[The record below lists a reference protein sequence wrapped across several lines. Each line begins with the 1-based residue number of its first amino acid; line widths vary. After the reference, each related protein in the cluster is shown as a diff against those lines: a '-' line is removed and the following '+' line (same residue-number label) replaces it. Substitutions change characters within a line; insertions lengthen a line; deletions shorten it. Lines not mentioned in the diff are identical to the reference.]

1 MATRTSAAAQNMK
14 TELDVCLGKVGTPVG
29 KLVFVRNGPRVFT
42 QFAYFQDWL
51 DNKDTFNLSPDL
63 TATPGYQSRKAATK
77 EDSLF
82 FLALGDTEPD
92 AWGRRV
98 IARAHAK
105 RREDAPTLGALTELD
120 YLCAVDDFSRMGA
133 LRLRNSHGAYLQSV
147 PADQRATPPM
157 LELEKMLSASRAVE
171 LGRETAKDLAYLQGK
186 GTSLGG
192 MRPKCSIL
200 DEDGLLALGKFPS
213 IKDERNVTRAEVLAL
228 KLASLAGINAAHAHV
243 LVVQGTPVAVIRRF
257 DRAPEDA
264 RIPYLS
270 GATMLQASRQADHAY
285 TELLAVM
292 KGACA
297 NYLDDARELWRRL
310 VFYHLITNV
319 DDHLHNIGFLYMG
332 GDQWQLSPAF
342 DVNPMPDKDRESK
355 TWLSEDTGPITS
367 MAQLMGQAPQ
377 FALTAEQALAIVR
390 QVVEAVGQWRAVGQ
404 SAEVGMTTFELD
416 EYKPA
421 FEHCGLADAEKL
433 VGLYAPSQRLR

>member
-1 MATRTSAAAQNMK
+1 MATRAGTAAQNMK
-14 TELDVCLGKVGTPVG
+14 TELDLCLGKAGLSVG

-51 DNKDTFNLSPDL
+51 DNKESFNVSPDL
-63 TATPGYQSRKAATK
+63 KATPGYQTRKAATT
-77 EDSLF
+77 EDSPF

-105 RREDAPTLGALTELD
+105 RHEGNPTLGALTELD

-133 LRLRNSHGAYLQSV
+133 LRLRDAHGNLLESV
-147 PADQRATPPM
+147 PAGRRATPPM
-157 LELEKMLSASRAVE
+157 LELEKMLSATRAVE
-171 LGRETAKDLAYLQGK
+171 LGKETAQDLAYLRGK
-186 GTSLGG
+186 ATSLGG

-200 DEDGLLALGKFPS
+200 DEDGFLALGKFPS
-213 IKDERNVTRAEVLAL
+213 ILDERNVTRAEVLAL
-228 KLASLAGINAAHAHV
+228 KLASLAGIHAAHARV
-243 LVVQGTPVAVIRRF
+243 AEVQGTPVAVIRRF
-257 DRAPEDA
+257 DRAPGDA

-270 GATMLQASRQADHAY
+270 GATLLQSSRQADHAY

-297 NYLDDARELWRRL
+297 NYVDDARELWRRL
-310 VFYHLITNV
+310 VFHHLITNV
-319 DDHLHNIGFLYMG
+319 DDHLQNIGFLYMG
-332 GDQWQLSPAF
+332 ANQWQLAPAF

-367 MAQLMGQAPQ
+367 MAQLMGQASH
-377 FALTAEQALAIVR
+377 FALTSDQALAIVR
-390 QVVEAVGQWRAVGQ
+390 KVVEAVAQWRAVGQ
-404 SAEVGMTTFELD
+404 SAAVGMTKLELD
-416 EYKPA
+416 GFKLA
-421 FEHCGLADAEKL
+421 FEHSSLADAKKL
-433 VGLYAPSQRLR
+433 VGL

>member
-1 MATRTSAAAQNMK
+1 MATRAGAAAQNMK
-14 TELDVCLGKVGTPVG
+14 TELDVCLGKVGTAVG

-51 DNKDTFNLSPDL
+51 DNKNTFNVSPDL
-63 TATPGYQSRKAATK
+63 TAKPGYQTRKAATK

-105 RREDAPTLGALTELD
+105 RREDDPALGALTELD

-133 LRLRNSHGAYLQSV
+133 LRLRNTHGAYLESV
-147 PADQRATPPM
+147 PAGRRATPPM
-157 LELEKMLSASRAVE
+157 LELEKMLSASQAVE
-171 LGRETAKDLAYLQGK
+171 LGKETAMDLAYLRGK

-213 IKDERNVTRAEVLAL
+213 INDERNVTRAEVLAL

-243 LVVQGTPVAVIRRF
+243 TVVQGTPVAVIRRF

-264 RIPYLS
+264 RIPYMS
-270 GATMLQASRQADHAY
+270 GATLLQANRQADHAY
-285 TELLAVM
+285 TEVLAVM
-292 KGACA
+292 KGVCA
-297 NYLDDARELWRRL
+297 NYVHDARELWRRL
-310 VFYHLITNV
+310 VFHHLITNV
-319 DDHLHNIGFLYMG
+319 DDHLQNIGFLYMG
-332 GDQWQLSPAF
+332 GNQWQLSPAF

-367 MAQLMGQAPQ
+367 MAQLMGQASQ
-377 FALTAEQALAIVR
+377 FALTAEQALAVMR

-404 SAEVGMTTFELD
+404 SADVGMTMLELD
-416 EYKPA
+416 EFKLA
-421 FEHCGLADAEKL
+421 FEHSGLADAKKL
-433 VGLYAPSQRLR
+433 VGM

>member
-1 MATRTSAAAQNMK
+1 MATRAGARPQSKKM
-14 TELDVCLGKVGTPVG
+14 ELDVCLGKVGMPVG
-29 KLVFVRNGPRVFT
+29 KLVFVHNGPRVFT

-51 DNKDTFNLSPDL
+51 DNKDTFNISPDL
-63 TATPGYQSRKAATK
+63 MATPGYQTRRAATR

-105 RREDAPTLGALTELD
+105 RREDDPTLGALTELD

-133 LRLRNSHGAYLQSV
+133 LRLRNTHGTYLDSI
-147 PADQRATPPM
+147 PAGLRATPPL

-171 LGRETAKDLAYLQGK
+171 LGKETAKDLAYLRGK

-200 DEDGLLALGKFPS
+200 DKDGLLALGKFPS
-213 IKDERNVTRAEVLAL
+213 IEDERNVTRGEVLAL

-243 LVVQGTPVAVIRRF
+243 AAVEGTPVAVIRRF

-264 RIPYLS
+264 RIPYMS
-270 GATMLQASRQADHAY
+270 GATLLQASRQAEHAY
-285 TELLAVM
+285 TEVLAVM
-292 KGACA
+292 KGVCA
-297 NYLDDARELWRRL
+297 NYVDDARELWRRL
-310 VFYHLITNV
+310 VFHYLITNV

-332 GDQWQLSPAF
+332 DNQWQLSPAF

-367 MAQLMGQAPQ
+367 MAQLMGQASQ
-377 FALTAEQALAIVR
+377 FALTAEQSLAIVR
-390 QVVEAVGQWRAVGQ
+390 QVVAAVGQWRAVGQ
-404 SAEVGMTTFELD
+404 SADVGMTTFELD
-416 EYKPA
+416 EFKPA
-421 FEHCGLADAEKL
+421 FEHSGLADAKKVVDL
-433 VGLYAPSQRLR
+433 

>member
-1 MATRTSAAAQNMK
+1 MATRAGAAAQNMK
-14 TELDVCLGKVGTPVG
+14 TELDVCLGKVGTSVG

-42 QFAYFQDWL
+42 QFAYFQEWL
-51 DNKDTFNLSPDL
+51 DNKDTFNVSPDL
-63 TATPGYQSRKAATK
+63 TATPGYQTRKAATQ
-77 EDSLF
+77 EDSVF

-105 RREDAPTLGALTELD
+105 RREDTPTLGTLTELD

-133 LRLRNSHGAYLQSV
+133 LRLRNTHGAYLESI
-147 PADQRATPPM
+147 PAGRRATPPM

-171 LGRETAKDLAYLQGK
+171 LGQETANDLAYLQGK

-200 DEDGLLALGKFPS
+200 DEHGLLALGKFPS

-228 KLASLAGINAAHAHV
+228 KLASLAGIHAAHAHV
-243 LVVQGTPVAVIRRF
+243 VVVQGTPVAVIRRF
-257 DRAPEDA
+257 DRSPEDA
-264 RIPYLS
+264 RIPYMS
-270 GATMLQASRQADHAY
+270 GATLLQSSRHADHAY
-285 TELLAVM
+285 TEVLAAM

-297 NYLDDARELWRRL
+297 NYVDDARELWRRL
-310 VFYHLITNV
+310 VFHHLITNV
-319 DDHLHNIGFLYMG
+319 DDHLQNIGFLYMG
-332 GDQWQLSPAF
+332 GNQWQLSPAF

-367 MAQLMGQAPQ
+367 MAQLMGQASQ
-377 FALTAEQALAIVR
+377 FALMAEQALAIVR

-404 SAEVGMTTFELD
+404 SAEVAMTALELD
-416 EYKPA
+416 EFKLA
-421 FEHCGLADAEKL
+421 FDHSDLADAEKL
-433 VGLYAPSQRLR
+433 VGL

>member
-1 MATRTSAAAQNMK
+1 MATKASAAVQSMK

-42 QFAYFQDWL
+42 QFTYFQDWL
-51 DNKDTFNLSPDL
+51 DHTDTFNVSPDL
-63 TATPGYQSRKAATK
+63 MATPGYQTRKPTTK
-77 EDSLF
+77 EDSPF

-105 RREDAPTLGALTELD
+105 RREDNPHLGALTELD

-133 LRLRNSHGAYLQSV
+133 LRLRDSRGAYLDAV
-147 PADQRATPPM
+147 PAGRRATPPM
-157 LELEKMLSASRAVE
+157 LELEKMLSSSRAVE
-171 LGRETAKDLAYLQGK
+171 LGKETAQDLAYLRGK

-200 DEDGLLALGKFPS
+200 DEEGCLALGKFPS

-228 KLASLAGINAAHAHV
+228 KLADLAGITAAKAHV
-243 LVVQGTPVAVIRRF
+243 SVVQGTPVAVIRRF
-257 DRAPEDA
+257 DRTPDDA

-270 GATMLQASRQADHAY
+270 GATLLQASRHEDRAY
-285 TELLAVM
+285 TEVLAVM
-292 KGACA
+292 KGVCA
-297 NYLDDARELWRRL
+297 NYVDDARELWRRQ
-310 VFYHLITNV
+310 VFNHLITNV
-319 DDHLHNIGFLYMG
+319 DDHLQNMGFLYMG
-332 GDQWQLSPAF
+332 DKQWQLSPAF

-367 MAQLMGQAPQ
+367 VPQLLGQASQ
-377 FALTAEQALAIVR
+377 FALTRAQALAIVR
-390 QVVEAVGQWRAVGQ
+390 ELVAAVLQWRAVGQ
-404 SAEVGMTTFELD
+404 SADIGMTTQELN
-416 EYKPA
+416 EFAPA
-421 FEHCGLADAEKL
+421 FEHSSLAEARKLAGL
-433 VGLYAPSQRLR
+433 

>member
-1 MATRTSAAAQNMK
+1 MAKRAAATAHPMK

-29 KLVFVRNGPRVFT
+29 KLVFVRNGPRMFT

-51 DNKDTFNLSPDL
+51 SHKDAFNVSQDL
-63 TATPGYQSRKAATK
+63 ALTPLYQARKPETK

-105 RREDAPTLGALTELD
+105 RREDDPSLGALTELD

-133 LRLRNSHGAYLQSV
+133 LRLRNAHGAFLEYT
-147 PADQRATPPM
+147 PTGRRATPPM

-171 LGRETAKDLAYLQGK
+171 LGQETASDLAYLRGR

-200 DEDGLLALGKFPS
+200 DEEGFLALGKFPS

-228 KLASLAGINAAHAHV
+228 KLASLAGIRAAHANV
-243 LVVQGTPVAVIRRF
+243 AVVHGTAVAVIRRF
-257 DRAPEDA
+257 DRALDDA
-264 RIPYLS
+264 RIPYMS
-270 GATMLQASRQADHAY
+270 GATLLQASRVQEHAY

-297 NYLDDARELWRRL
+297 NYVDDARELWRRL
-310 VFYHLITNV
+310 VFHHLINNV
-319 DDHLHNIGFLYMG
+319 DDHLQNIGFLYMG
-332 GDQWQLSPAF
+332 NNQWQLSPAF
-342 DVNPMPDKDRESK
+342 DVNPMPDKERESK
-355 TWLSEDTGPITS
+355 TWLSEDTGPITN
-367 MAQLMGQAPQ
+367 MAQLMGQASQ
-377 FALTAEQALAIVR
+377 FALTSGQALAIVR
-390 QVVEAVGQWRAVGQ
+390 QVVEAVVQWRVVGQ
-404 SAEVGMTTFELD
+404 SADVGMTPLELD
-416 EYKPA
+416 EFKLA
-421 FEHCGLADAEKL
+421 FEHSGLAEAKRL
-433 VGLYAPSQRLR
+433 AGL

>member
-1 MATRTSAAAQNMK
+1 MATRASAAAQNLK
-14 TELDVCLGKVGTPVG
+14 TELDVCLGKAGTPVG

-51 DNKDTFNLSPDL
+51 DNKNTFNVSPDL
-63 TATPGYQSRKAATK
+63 SATPGYQTRKAATS

-105 RREDAPTLGALTELD
+105 RREDDPNLGALTELD

-133 LRLRNSHGAYLQSV
+133 LRLRNRHGAYLGSA
-147 PADQRATPPM
+147 PAGQHSTPPM
-157 LELEKMLSASRAVE
+157 LELEQMLSSSRAIE
-171 LGRETAKDLAYLQGK
+171 LGQETATDLAYLQGK

-200 DEDGLLALGKFPS
+200 DEEGHLALGKFPS

-228 KLASLAGINAAHAHV
+228 KLASLAGINAAQAHV
-243 LVVQGTPVAVIRRF
+243 AVVQGTPVAVIRRF
-257 DRAPEDA
+257 DRAPGDG
-264 RIPYLS
+264 RIPYQS
-270 GATMLQASRQADHAY
+270 GATLLQASRQAEHAY

-292 KGACA
+292 KGLCA
-297 NYLDDARELWRRL
+297 NYVDDARELCRRL
-310 VFYHLITNV
+310 VFHHLITNV
-319 DDHLHNIGFLYMG
+319 DDQLQNIGFLYMG
-332 GDQWQLSPAF
+332 GNQWQLSPAF
-342 DVNPMPDKDRESK
+342 DVNPMPDKDRESR

-367 MAQLMGQAPQ
+367 MAQLMGQASQ
-377 FALTAEQALAIVR
+377 FALTSEQALIIVR
-390 QVVEAVGQWRAVGQ
+390 EVALAVGQWRAIGQ
-404 SAEVGMTTFELD
+404 SSDVAMTTRELD
-416 EYKPA
+416 EYKLA
-421 FEHCGLADAEKL
+421 FEHSSLAEARKLAGL
-433 VGLYAPSQRLR
+433 